1 MARTAVTYSAPA
13 IRYSAPSYSRSASIQ
28 NYRPAFMSV
37 PLRTYLYYNFGKVLP
52 TARQLSS
59 WNLSGGYAPRS
70 TLSNPG
76 LATRMATLDAVNNSR
91 FMGSHK
97 FGPFAPT
104 YNVGALQS
112 FRNWYFKATEANERD
127 KLARMNYYKSLPPTI
142 IYRNTGTSS
151 PGRSF
156 ASSYYPSSN
165 NTTGWRYQNISSG
178 QRNKKSVNN
187 NMYKGLS
194 INTTASAGINRNS

>member
-97 FGPFAPT
+97 FGPFVPT

-112 FRNWYFKATEANERD
+112 FRNWHSTAQSASARD
-127 KLARMNYYKSLPPTI
+127 AMAYRNSQPGPI
-142 IYRNTGTSS
+142 IYKIRPGSQARANRGMSAYPKNNPQNT
-151 PGRSF
+151 
-156 ASSYYPSSN
+156 
-165 NTTGWRYQNISSG
+165 SG
-178 QRNKKSVNN
+178 Q
-187 NMYKGLS
+187 GLGS
-194 INTTASAGINRNS
+194 YGRYGTPFINTTSSGAINRMR